1 MCLVDNAVGFM
12 TGPVAHP
19 AKGDAMMDAT
29 TSAEIADLIA
39 RVTLLPPAPEA
50 VSSIHLWIELSERP
64 SHSGFLQAEGRYGSL
79 DLGAVLV
86 CVDTNRLHVGLPV
99 QCLDPLQYLRSV

>member
-1 MCLVDNAVGFM
+1 MWLVDNAVGFM

-19 AKGDAMMDAT
+19 AKGDAMMGAT
-29 TSAEIADLIA
+29 TSAEIAGLIA

-64 SHSGFLQAEGRYGSL
+64 FTLRFSPGRGPLRFARPGRS
-79 DLGAVLV
+79 ARV
-86 CVDTNRLHVGLPV
+86 CGHESPARRPSSPV
-99 QCLDPLQYLRSV
+99 PRPTPVPPER